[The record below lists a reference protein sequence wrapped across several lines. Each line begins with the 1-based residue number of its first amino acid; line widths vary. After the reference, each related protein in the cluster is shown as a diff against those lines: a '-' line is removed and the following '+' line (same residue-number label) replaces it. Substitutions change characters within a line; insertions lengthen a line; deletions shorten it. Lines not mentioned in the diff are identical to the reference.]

1 MNLYKEILLGIL
13 ENEDCQVVFPNIK
26 KDLSELVEMKCY
38 EMLKEIQAIIR
49 DDSLDDEDCF
59 MRIEEIIGLFEENGC
74 RCGIRHDF

>member
-1 MNLYKEILLGIL
+1 MDLYKEILLGIL

-26 KDLSELVEMKCY
+26 KDFSELVEMKCY
-38 EMLKEIQAIIR
+38 EILKKIQAIIR

-59 MRIEEIIGLFEENGC
+59 MRIEKIICLFEENGC